1 MLKALSNPRE
11 SIWRAGLSTKNRE
24 RETRIV
30 HLGESFFTGGIIMKS
45 STKDK
50 IVGEKDEI
58 KGKVKEGLGKL
69 TGNRDLEQEGKADQV
84 KGAVQKKVGEIKQL
98 LSQ

>member
-1 MLKALSNPRE
+1 
-11 SIWRAGLSTKNRE
+11 
-24 RETRIV
+24 
-30 HLGESFFTGGIIMKS
+30 MKS